1 MSAIISISD
10 SAAVQIKVLLEKRK
24 KPAAGIR
31 VNVKTGG
38 CSGLSYVIEYAD
50 AKNEFDEVISDK
62 GVTIFIDPKAVMY
75 LIGSEMSYV
84 EEQFKSGFKFE
95 NLIFTDG
102 ISLDKIIKKVLNF

>member
-10 SAAVQIKVLLEKRK
+10 SAADQIKVLLEKRK
-24 KPAAGIR
+24 KPSAGIR

-50 AKNEFDEVISDK
+50 DKNEFDEVISDK

-95 NLIFTDG
+95 NPNEKGNCGCGKSF
-102 ISLDKIIKKVLNF
+102 SV